1 MRKLFL
7 LLMGVVFIATQA
19 LAQRTV
25 TGKVTDEKGN
35 PLGNVSV
42 LVRGTTTGTTTK
54 ADGTY
59 SLDIPAN
66 AKALVFS
73 SVDMS
78 PVELAVGTGGQVNAT
93 LKAEDKTMSEVVVT
107 AFGIKKDKKTLG
119 YGVTQVSAEELTRSH
134 TTNITNSLAA
144 KVPGVRVNGSGGS
157 FTSSSI
163 LIRGFT
169 TFTGS
174 NQPLF
179 VVDGIPIDNSGGGS
193 PLQNGP
199 STSSRAIDI
208 NQEDIESMSVLKGAS
223 AAVLYGSRAANGVI
237 LITTKKG

>member
-1 MRKLFL
+1 MRKLLL
-7 LLMGVVFIATQA
+7 LLMGVVFFASQA
-19 LAQRTV
+19 MAQRTIS
-25 TGKVTDEKGN
+25 GKVTDEKGN
-35 PLGNVSV
+35 PIGNVSV

-59 SLDIPAN
+59 SLAIPAN

-78 PVELAVGTGGQVNAT
+78 PVEMGIGTGNMLDAT

-119 YGVTQVSAEELTRSH
+119 YGVTQVSSEELTRAR
-134 TTNITNSLAA
+134 TTNITNALAA
-144 KVPGVRVNGSGGS
+144 KVPGVRVSGSGGS

-179 VVDGIPIDNSGGGS
+179 VIDGIPIDNSGGGS

-199 STSSRAIDI
+199 SVSSRAIDI
-208 NQEDIESMSVLKGAS
+208 NQEDGEDMM
-223 AAVLYGSRAANGVI
+223 
-237 LITTKKG
+237 

>member
-1 MRKLFL
+1 MALISYYILKLNAHEKTVSTPD
-7 LLMGVVFIATQA
+7 GSCVFAGQA

-25 TGKVTDEKGN
+25 TEGYRRKGN

-107 AFGIKKDKKTLG
+107 AFGIKKTK
-119 YGVTQVSAEELTRSH
+119 
-134 TTNITNSLAA
+134 
-144 KVPGVRVNGSGGS
+144 
-157 FTSSSI
+157 
-163 LIRGFT
+163 
-169 TFTGS
+169 
-174 NQPLF
+174 
-179 VVDGIPIDNSGGGS
+179 NSGLWCNTG
-193 PLQNGP
+193 
-199 STSSRAIDI
+199 
-208 NQEDIESMSVLKGAS
+208 
-223 AAVLYGSRAANGVI
+223 
-237 LITTKKG
+237 

>member
-35 PLGNVSV
+35 PIGNVSV

-59 SLDIPAN
+59 SIQVPAN

-78 PVELAVGTGGQVNAT
+78 PVELALGTEATLNAT
-93 LKAEDKTMSEVVVT
+93 L
-107 AFGIKKDKKTLG
+107 
-119 YGVTQVSAEELTRSH
+119 
-134 TTNITNSLAA
+134 
-144 KVPGVRVNGSGGS
+144 
-157 FTSSSI
+157 
-163 LIRGFT
+163 
-169 TFTGS
+169 
-174 NQPLF
+174 
-179 VVDGIPIDNSGGGS
+179 
-193 PLQNGP
+193 
-199 STSSRAIDI
+199 
-208 NQEDIESMSVLKGAS
+208 
-223 AAVLYGSRAANGVI
+223 
-237 LITTKKG
+237 

>member
-7 LLMGVVFIATQA
+7 LLMGVVFFASQA

-25 TGKVTDEKGN
+25 TGKVTDERGN

-78 PVELAVGTGGQVNAT
+78 PVELAVGTANQINAT

-107 AFGIKKDKKTLG
+107 AFGIKKDKKKHWNT
-119 YGVTQVSAEELTRSH
+119 V
-134 TTNITNSLAA
+134 
-144 KVPGVRVNGSGGS
+144 
-157 FTSSSI
+157 
-163 LIRGFT
+163 
-169 TFTGS
+169 
-174 NQPLF
+174 
-179 VVDGIPIDNSGGGS
+179 
-193 PLQNGP
+193 
-199 STSSRAIDI
+199 
-208 NQEDIESMSVLKGAS
+208 
-223 AAVLYGSRAANGVI
+223 
-237 LITTKKG
+237 